1 MKCGI
6 TCNVLVK
13 TVSDFSGLRHNN
25 RAHHSIR
32 EMHFLAQ
39 ASSTLSLLPLTVR
52 QRDLRE
58 RGPRRLVHVRGVRDR
73 RRARPLGTPQRDPRL
88 LPGRRRG
95 QAHLHG
101 QGAHRRRALDHPP
114 RCPASGK
121 PRRALI
127 SFSATHFRSAV
138 VMYWGDAS

>member
-1 MKCGI
+1 MKYDI
-6 TCNVLVK
+6 SCNVLVC
-13 TVSDFSGLRHNN
+13 DFSNLRHNN
-25 RAHHSIR
+25 RPHDSIH
-32 EMHFLAQ
+32 EMYLLVRAN
-39 ASSTLSLLPLTVR
+39 STLSSLPLTVR

-73 RRARPLGTPQRDPRL
+73 RRARPLGAAQRDPRL

-114 RCPASGK
+114 RCPAAGK
-121 PRRALI
+121 MPHAIEFPFCATYFRTVRVVALD
-127 SFSATHFRSAV
+127 
-138 VMYWGDAS
+138 YAS